1 MPLRKEFGAGTP
13 TRLERPSFL
22 LPPTSSSIGDIL
34 DRTVGNRYAM
44 PGTSQWESDHRLI
57 PPVVISPLH
66 DETYEGQRCLDG
78 IGVLLAYWWAIM
90 DNACELRWEDS
101 RCAADERLAADPD
114 EAWELVERAIRQ
126 MLRGVSVMTSEE
138 LRARRMENRKN
149 AARPKPLPVD

>member
-1 MPLRKEFGAGTP
+1 M
-13 TRLERPSFL
+13 
-22 LPPTSSSIGDIL
+22 
-34 DRTVGNRYAM
+34 
-44 PGTSQWESDHRLI
+44 
-57 PPVVISPLH
+57 
-66 DETYEGQRCLDG
+66 
-78 IGVLLAYWWAIM
+78 LLAYWWAIM

-101 RCAADERLAADPD
+101 RCAADERLAADRD